1 MKFTQTEKI
10 GFHLSLCYLYMI
22 LLWLHFST
30 QFALRLARL
39 LHLVVLVGLVVLVLH
54 EVVKETRP
62 GLVIVVRRQV
72 GADRLTKVQKH
83 IPSVFLDAPHLRM
96 TLKKSNPTFQDWRLS
111 LGEHQLP
118 EKYGHIGGQSLKA
131 DHFLAGKITSFRG
144 HDGGQAESK
153 CKPVEVFEHVRTR
166 VDLSHN
172 LRQPHLH
179 ASNGIDFEASE
190 SFGELGSSEP
200 AHLK

>member
-1 MKFTQTEKI
+1 M
-10 GFHLSLCYLYMI
+10 LI
-22 LLWLHFST
+22 LLWLHFLHST
-30 QFALRLARL
+30 ENYFALRLARL
-39 LHLVVLVGLVVLVLH
+39 VHLVVLVRLVVLVLH
-54 EVVKETRP
+54 EVIEETRP
-62 GLVIVVRRQV
+62 GLVIVVSRKV
-72 GADRLTKVQKH
+72 SSDRFTKVQKH
-83 IPSVFLDAPHLRM
+83 VPSVSLDAPHLRV
-96 TLKKSNPTFQDWRLS
+96 TLKESYPTLQDWRLS
-111 LGEHQLP
+111 LREDQLP

-131 DHFLAGKITSFRG
+131 DHFLAGKISSFRG
-144 HDGGQAESK
+144 HDGGQAESE

-166 VDLSHN
+166 VDLSHD